1 LKGIIMQVSEIK
13 KLKVGDKV
21 KIKKGSKSYDCYI
34 PEMDLAVGA
43 ICTVSNTYDSI
54 ENGVVLDLPHRI
66 GTYSSM
72 YFSPSWIEC
81 KVEDSKEL
89 PKVADNVV
97 SFTREHPQAEVLRW
111 IADGEEVEYWD
122 TISNEWCKFNTS
134 NSFCIFEAVKYR
146 KVEKKFQILCKD
158 NFTSKYFIAKGLFSK
173 EEASNRDDFVQV
185 LE

>member
-1 LKGIIMQVSEIK
+1 MQVSEVK

-21 KIKKGSKSYDCYI
+21 EIKQGSRTYEHFVS
-34 PEMDLAVGA
+34 EMGLAVGM
-43 ICTVSNTYDSI
+43 ICTVATGYDSRDNDI
-54 ENGVVLDLPHRI
+54 SVELPQKI
-66 GTYSSM
+66 GTYSGL
-72 YFSPSWIEC
+72 YFSPSWIKC

-97 SFTREHPQAEVLRW
+97 SFTREHPQAEVLRL

-122 TISNEWCKFNTS
+122 SVANKWCKLNTS
-134 NSFCIFEAVKYR
+134 NSFCIFKAVSYR
-146 KVEKKFQILCKD
+146 KANKKANKKYQILCKD